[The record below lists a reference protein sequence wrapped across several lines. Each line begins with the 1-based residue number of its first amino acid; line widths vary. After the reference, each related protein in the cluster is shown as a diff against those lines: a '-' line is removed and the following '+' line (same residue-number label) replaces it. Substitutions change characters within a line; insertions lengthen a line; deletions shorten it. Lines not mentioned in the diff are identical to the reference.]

1 MKLAHR
7 TAVPAAPADARI
19 PLRGQFQ
26 RAPLGSDV
34 GTGPMLIRLLARPE
48 ALKGFPD

>member
-7 TAVPAAPADARI
+7 TAVPAARI